1 MVIRCVH
8 QFIDQ
13 NVHIQ
18 VTGLGNILDQNL
30 NLPNQRVFRTIKK
43 KENFVF
49 YLTGST
55 KRAILIISGSLIVS
69 AKFCH

>member
-18 VTGLGNILDQNL
+18 VTGLGNIWDQNL
-30 NLPNQRVFRTIKK
+30 NLPNQRVFGTIKRSNK
-43 KENFVF
+43 GQF
-49 YLTGST
+49 L
-55 KRAILIISGSLIVS
+55 VS
-69 AKFCH
+69 MVV